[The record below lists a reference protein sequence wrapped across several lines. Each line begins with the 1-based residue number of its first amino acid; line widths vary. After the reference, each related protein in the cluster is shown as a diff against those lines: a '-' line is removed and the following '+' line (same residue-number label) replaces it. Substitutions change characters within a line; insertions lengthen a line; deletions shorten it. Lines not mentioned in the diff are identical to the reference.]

1 MSEEKERDK
10 STPVEQLGEMIRA
23 FGEAISEIFND
34 PELKGKAKEFGDSA
48 VESARA
54 FADRLKDEDVKQK
67 FNRFGKAAEDFGKS
81 VQDYFAEKK
90 QK

>member
-10 STPVEQLGEMIRA
+10 RSPTDQLGEMIRA

-34 PELKGKAKEFGDSA
+34 PELKGKAKDFGDSA
-48 VESARA
+48 VESART
-54 FADRLKDEDVKQK
+54 FAERFKDEDVRHKFKQ
-67 FNRFGKAAEDFGKS
+67 FGKAAEDFGRS
-81 VQDYFAEKK
+81 VQDYFTEKH